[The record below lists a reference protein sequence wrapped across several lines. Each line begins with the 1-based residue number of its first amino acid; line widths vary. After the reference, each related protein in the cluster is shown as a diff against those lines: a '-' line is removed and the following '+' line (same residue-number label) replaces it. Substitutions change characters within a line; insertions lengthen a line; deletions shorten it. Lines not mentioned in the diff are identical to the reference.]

1 MPEFDADHMIY
12 DLRVG
17 RMVPQTY
24 RVDIS
29 LDQIMFLWL
38 QDQIISSEGD
48 DSWLRTASRNLGQ
61 AV

>member
-1 MPEFDADHMIY
+1 
-12 DLRVG
+12 
-17 RMVPQTY
+17 MVLQTY